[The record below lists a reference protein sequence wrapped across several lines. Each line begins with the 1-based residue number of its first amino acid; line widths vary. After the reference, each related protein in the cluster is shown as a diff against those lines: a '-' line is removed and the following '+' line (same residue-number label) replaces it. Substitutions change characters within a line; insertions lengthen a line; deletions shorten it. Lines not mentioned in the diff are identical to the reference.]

1 MSNEDRILEDV
12 PDRMVVTLDPGGPIE
27 IGELT
32 QSFSG
37 LVRYYERHYRPV
49 TPKQPFPKLFITRL
63 NNGSVIAE
71 IVPYAQI
78 LSGLFATADTSVVIG
93 DFVHRLWSGIK
104 AFCDLD
110 VIKNEEYQP
119 TKQDAA
125 DILAFIKPLIG
136 RIDGSCGLEHARYE
150 KRDGHRKTV
159 IEYRFNQNAINKT
172 AVNIDRALAG
182 DIQLLAD
189 NSYHAPNL
197 EEESLLEVVGTQHTQ
212 TQLQPFQKEVVI
224 LFEQASRKPGKDKGR
239 TVDKGVI
246 SEISDKPL
254 PVYFRKSFQDLKE
267 KMIRGEVNPLNNAF
281 VVDVHVAMN
290 EDGEPKLYTI
300 TEVHSIMPI
309 DRGPQA

>member
-1 MSNEDRILEDV
+1 
-12 PDRMVVTLDPGGPIE
+12 MVVTLDPGGPIE

-32 QSFSG
+32 QSFSA

-49 TPKQPFPKLFITRL
+49 TPKQPFPKLFITRV
-63 NNGSVIAE
+63 NSGSVIAE

-78 LSGLFATADTSVVIG
+78 LSGLLLATAETSVVIG
-93 DFVHRLWSGIK
+93 DFVHKLWSGIK

-110 VIKNEEYQP
+110 ATKKEEDQP

-125 DILAFIKPLIG
+125 DILAFLKPLIG
-136 RIDGSCGLEHARYE
+136 RIDGSIGLEHARYE
-150 KRDGHRKTV
+150 KHDGHRKTV
-159 IEYRFNQNAINKT
+159 IEYQFDQNAINRI

-182 DIQLLAD
+182 DIQLFAD
-189 NSYHAPNL
+189 NSYQAPNL
-197 EEESLLEVVGTQHTQ
+197 EREPIVGEEITQHAQ
-212 TQLQPFQKEVVI
+212 TQLQPFPKEVVF

-239 TVDKGVI
+239 TADKGVI
-246 SEISDKPL
+246 SEISDKTL

-281 VVDVHVAMN
+281 VVDVCVARTS
-290 EDGEPKLYTI
+290 DGEPKSYTI

-309 DRGPQA
+309 DRDPQT